1 MFWFRRDLRLGDNPA
16 LTTAVALARERGG
29 GLLPAFVPEPQVRP
43 QRAPGG
49 AARWW
54 LWHSL
59 GALDGELRRLPRGT
73 ALSAELTQGW
83 PYSNRRA
90 LASTGKVRFTEPEAG
105 AAELMS

>member
-1 MFWFRRDLRLGDNPA
+1 MGIDPTFGTHGGVVLRA
-16 LTTAVALARERGG
+16 FTTT
-29 GLLPAFVPEPQVRP
+29 
-43 QRAPGG
+43 
-49 AARWW
+49 
-54 LWHSL
+54 
-59 GALDGELRRLPRGT
+59 LDGELRRLPRGT